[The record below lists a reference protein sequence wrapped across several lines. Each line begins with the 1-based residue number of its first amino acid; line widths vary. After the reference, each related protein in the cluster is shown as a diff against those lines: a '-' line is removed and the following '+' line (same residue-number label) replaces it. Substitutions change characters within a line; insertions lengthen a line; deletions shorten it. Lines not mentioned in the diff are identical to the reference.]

1 METTSSSV
9 QLVTIDPDQDG
20 QRIDNFLIARLKGV
34 PRSRIYRILRKG
46 EVRVNKGR
54 IKAEYKVCAG
64 DIVRIPPIR
73 MAQSD
78 TKPKPSEKL
87 LLTIANSII
96 FENDDLVVVNK
107 ASGIAV
113 HGGSG
118 ISLGLIELLRFHF
131 QNQRL
136 ELVHRIDRETSGCV
150 LIAKRRK
157 VLTELQNQFRE
168 KTIEKHYL
176 ALVSGKWPNTT
187 RQIDAPL
194 LKNQLESGERIVK
207 ISGEGKAS
215 LTEFRVLKRFK
226 KATLVDA
233 KPITGRTHQIRVHC
247 RFAKHPIIADEKYAN
262 EESDKNTKL
271 LAIKRL
277 FLHAATLEFT
287 LPGGSERLKIEAPL
301 PADLQNALDR
311 IELNENASKLHN
323 GLT

>member
-1 METTSSSV
+1 METPTTSV
-9 QLVTIDPDQDG
+9 QYVTIEPDQGG

-34 PRSRIYRILRKG
+34 PKSRIYRLVRKG

-54 IKAEYKVCAG
+54 VKVVYKICPG
-64 DIVRIPPIR
+64 DVVRIPPVR
-73 MAQSD
+73 TAAVVV
-78 TKPKPSEKL
+78 KPTPPEKL
-87 LLTIANSII
+87 LAKIAKSII
-96 FENDDLVVVNK
+96 FENSDLIIVNK

-118 ISLGLIELLRFHF
+118 ISMGLIELLRFHF

-136 ELVHRIDRETSGCV
+136 ELVHRIDRDTSGCV
-150 LIAKRRK
+150 MIAKKRS
-157 VLTELQNQFRE
+157 VLVEMQNQFRE

-176 ALVSGKWPNTT
+176 ALVAGKWPNST
-187 RQIDAPL
+187 RQVDAPL
-194 LKNQLESGERIVK
+194 MKNQLESGERIVK

-247 RFAKHPIIADEKYAN
+247 RFAKHPILADDKYDN
-262 EESDKNTKL
+262 EESKQTTKA

-277 FLHAATLEFT
+277 FLHAATLEFF
-287 LPGGSERLKIEAPL
+287 LPGTRERCKIEALL
-301 PADLQNALDR
+301 PADLQSALDR
-311 IELNENASKLHN
+311 IEPSEKTQKHFN
-323 GLT
+323 G